1 MKDGGNKKGGE
12 VWNEKRRLVIVKN
25 VREGVNVKRKE
36 GWWGGDLEEEK
47 RGRVVE
53 REGCYGVVV

>member
-25 VREGVNVKRKE
+25 VREGVNVKRKARRMV
-36 GWWGGDLEEEK
+36 GG
-47 RGRVVE
+47 RI
-53 REGCYGVVV
+53 